1 MERVS
6 NVGVVRR
13 WAVLAGALA
22 LLNAALTFTNL
33 WPTPM
38 VRWKGDLSVELAAVV
53 LLLALARPRGRVPS
67 QSLLR
72 LGAIVWVILVIGR
85 YADVTVQ
92 GLFGRE
98 INLYWDSRH
107 FGAVGEML
115 AAVANPWLVMAIVAA
130 VVLVPVAL
138 YLPIRWAL
146 GHVTAAMGDAVTRR
160 ALRAMAVVALVLGT
174 IQLPRGEEPFAELPQ
189 FATPVTPTYIRQAR
203 TLSRELSGIARRVI
217 PPAPP
222 VASDFSR
229 VQGADVFLVFLE
241 SYGATS
247 WERPEYVEGL
257 AHARARFMRA
267 LELSGREVV
276 SAYAESPTF
285 GGSSWLAHV
294 SLLSGTEVRDGD
306 TNMRMMAQTGRT
318 TLLTAFKRH
327 GYRTVAL
334 MPGLRTPWP
343 EGQFYGFDAIYGW
356 RDLEYMGPTF
366 GWWDMT
372 DQYVLAKL
380 DAEEASQ
387 ASRAPL
393 FVFFPTVSTHA
404 PFLPAPPYQPD
415 WSRMLDRR
423 PYPQDIL
430 LEAWGQPPDWL
441 NLGPGYVKALAYT
454 YDTLGGYM
462 LWRPERDFVMVVVG
476 DHQPPA
482 VVTGDG
488 ASWDVPVHV
497 IASRPALLEQLTRA
511 HGFREGL
518 EPAGPPVS
526 RIDGLMPILLDA
538 FGDAGGAEATLAA
551 D

>member
-6 NVGVVRR
+6 NTGAIRR
-13 WAVLAGALA
+13 SAVLAGALA

-33 WPTPM
+33 WPTPV
-38 VRWKGDLSVELAAVV
+38 VRWKGDLSVELAAVI
-53 LLLALARPRGRVPS
+53 LLLALAHRRGWAPS
-67 QSLLR
+67 GRALR
-72 LGAIVWVILVIGR
+72 LGAIVWVVLLLGR

-115 AAVANPWLVMAIVAA
+115 AAVANPLLIAAIVAA
-130 VVLVPVAL
+130 FILLPVLLYVPL
-138 YLPIRWAL
+138 RWAL
-146 GHVTAAMGDAVTRR
+146 GHVATAMDDRTVRR
-160 ALRAMAVVALVLGT
+160 ALTAMAVVTIVLGAVQ
-174 IQLPRGEEPFAELPQ
+174 IPRGEEPFAELPR
-189 FATPVTPTYIRQAR
+189 FATPVTPTYVRQAR
-203 TLSRELSGIARRVI
+203 TLSRELSGVNRKAI
-217 PPAPP
+217 PPPP
-222 VASDFSR
+222 EVASDFSR
-229 VQGADVFLVFLE
+229 LQGADVFLVFLE

-247 WERPEYVEGL
+247 WERPEYVAGL
-257 AHARARFMRA
+257 ANARARFMQAVA
-267 LELSGREVV
+267 LTGRQVV

-306 TNMRMMAQTGRT
+306 TNMRMMAQTGRR
-318 TLLTAFKRH
+318 TLLTAFKRQ

-356 RDLEYMGPTF
+356 RDLGYRGPTF

-380 DAEEASQ
+380 DAEEVSKTP
-387 ASRAPL
+387 RDPM

-404 PFLPAPPYQPD
+404 PFLPVPPYQPD
-415 WSRMLDRR
+415 WTRMLERR

-430 LEAWGQPPDWL
+430 LEAWGHPPDWL
-441 NLGPGYVKALAYT
+441 DLGPGYVKALSYT
-454 YDTLGGYM
+454 YDTLGGYL
-462 LWRPERDFVMVVVG
+462 LWRPDRDVVMIVVG

-497 IASRPALLEQLTRA
+497 IASRPGLLDRLA
-511 HGFREGL
+511 AKHGFRPGL
-518 EPAGPPVS
+518 EPGGPAVS
-526 RIDGLMPILLDA
+526 RIDGLMPVLLDA
-538 FGDAGGAEATLAA
+538 FGDAGRTLAA

>member
-1 MERVS
+1 
-6 NVGVVRR
+6 VRR

-33 WPTPM
+33 WPTPV
-38 VRWKGDLSVELAAVV
+38 VRWKGDLSVELAGVV
-53 LLLALARPRGRVPS
+53 LLLALAHRRGWTPS
-67 QSLLR
+67 ARALR
-72 LGAIVWVILVIGR
+72 LGAIVWVILLIGR

-115 AAVANPWLVMAIVAA
+115 AAVANPLLIVAIVAA
-130 VVLVPVAL
+130 CILLPIAL
-138 YLPIRWAL
+138 YLPLRWAL
-146 GHVTAAMGDAVTRR
+146 GHVAAAMDERIARR
-160 ALRAMAVVALVLGT
+160 ALTAMAIVTVVLGVVQ
-174 IQLPRGEEPFAELPQ
+174 IPRGEEPFAELPQ
-189 FATPVTPTYIRQAR
+189 FATAVTPTYVRQAR
-203 TLSRELSGIARRVI
+203 TLARELSGINRTII
-217 PPAPP
+217 PPAPD

-247 WERPEYVEGL
+247 WERPEYVAGL
-257 AHARARFMRA
+257 ANARARFMRA
-267 LELSGREVV
+267 LDLSGRQVV

-318 TLLTAFKRH
+318 TLLTAFKRQ

-356 RDLEYMGPTF
+356 SDLDYKGPTF

-380 DAEEASQ
+380 DAEDVST
-387 ASRAPL
+387 SPRAPL

-404 PFLPAPPYQPD
+404 PFLPVPPYQPD
-415 WSRMLDRR
+415 WARMLDRR

-430 LEAWGQPPDWL
+430 LEAWGHPPDWL
-441 NLGPGYVKALAYT
+441 NLGPGYVKALSYT
-454 YDTLGGYM
+454 YDTLGGYL
-462 LWRPERDFVMVVVG
+462 LWRPRRDFVMVIVG

-497 IASRPALLEQLTRA
+497 IASRPALLDRLTAR
-511 HGFREGL
+511 HGFRAGL
-518 EPAGPPVS
+518 EPAGPAVS
-526 RIDGLMPILLDA
+526 RIDGLMPVLLDA
-538 FGDAGGAEATLAA
+538 FGDAGGFHAA